1 MITLQYFKVFAF
13 CQFQCL
19 SPSCSNL
26 ELDLKVVPDQFRTLG
41 EIWHSQASTSWL
53 VELIMEN
60 DVTGCRHRLFRNYA
74 VAKWSKSPNDSN
86 PHQIHGCIDASE
98 TWTFQ
103 PPNELA
109 MGWDLINPHGLWR
122 CNVLQMKVHSLYSN
136 IKQSGYITTTRYHPK
151 ITSKCIP
158 NQVESTVK
166 KD

>member
-1 MITLQYFKVFAF
+1 MLEPGAGPQGSSRSV
-13 CQFQCL
+13 
-19 SPSCSNL
+19 SNL
-26 ELDLKVVPDQFRTLG
+26 GGNLTQPSLHIMTRGTYRGKWCNWL
-41 EIWHSQASTSWL
+41 QASTIQKL
-53 VELIMEN
+53 C
-60 DVTGCRHRLFRNYA
+60 GCKM
-74 VAKWSKSPNDSN
+74 VQISNDSN

-109 MGWDLINPHGLWR
+109 MGWDLINPDGLWR
-122 CNVLQMKVHSLYSN
+122 CNVLQMKVHNLYSN
-136 IKQSGYITTTRYHPK
+136 IKQSGYITTTKYHPK